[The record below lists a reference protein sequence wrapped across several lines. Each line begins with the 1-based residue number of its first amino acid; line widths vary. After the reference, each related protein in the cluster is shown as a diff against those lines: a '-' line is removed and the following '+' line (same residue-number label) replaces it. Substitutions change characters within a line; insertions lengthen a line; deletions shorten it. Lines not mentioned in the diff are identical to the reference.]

1 MPVWASGALLRC
13 STWCIFSPVATTL
26 DLVLDHGMQW
36 TGPEHSLDLDW
47 GPLSAMP
54 GGKPAPVHS
63 SKYSPDFSSL
73 SICPNA
79 FLISQMG
86 LSAIDRTPRLGYP
99 VCALS
104 HSLSRVSVHT
114 CSLPFPLGPLPGGSI
129 LAQCFSSHPTQICLY
144 FSYSID
150 FIGYLLPVSSF
161 S

>member
-1 MPVWASGALLRC
+1 MACSGQGQSIHLTR
-13 STWCIFSPVATTL
+13 
-26 DLVLDHGMQW
+26 
-36 TGPEHSLDLDW
+36 TGNLSLPCL
-47 GPLSAMP
+47 GANQHLYTPQE
-54 GGKPAPVHS
+54 
-63 SKYSPDFSSL
+63 YSPDFSSL

-144 FSYSID
+144 LSYSID
-150 FIGYLLPVSSF
+150 FIGYLLPISSF